1 MRNVEFKAELKDL
14 PLARSVCIALGG
26 QLGGILDQTDTY
38 YRTRE
43 GRLKKRE
50 TVGEPTEWILYD
62 REDLAQAKLSR
73 FKIYSEA
80 EAAEKFGRGPL
91 AVRIVVR
98 KVRELYILGNVR
110 IHLDQVEGLGSFLE
124 FEALVSP
131 RQNEQECRRQV
142 ADLKRSFSTVI
153 GETIAVGYAD
163 LLEGNAEEP
172 D

>member
-1 MRNVEFKAELKDL
+1 MG
-14 PLARSVCIALGG
+14 PG
-26 QLGGILDQTDTY
+26 
-38 YRTRE
+38 
-43 GRLKKRE
+43 
-50 TVGEPTEWILYD
+50 
-62 REDLAQAKLSR
+62 
-73 FKIYSEA
+73 
-80 EAAEKFGRGPL
+80 GRGPL

-131 RQNEQECRRQV
+131 RQNEQECRKQV